1 MKLERLD
8 RNRAA
13 LLVVDMQDKL
23 LNAVE
28 RRCDLLAAIRKLIKG
43 MQILAV
49 PVFASE
55 QYPQGLGSTEQRLKE
70 CLGEHQPYFA
80 KTVFSAWCDPAIERA
95 LRDSGRDQW
104 IVVGIEAHVCILQ
117 TVRDLIRHDYSV
129 VVPNDCISSRSIY
142 DYSTAIAEMRDLGV
156 RISTAETVI
165 FELVQDAQAPEFKQI
180 SQLIQC
186 S

>member
-8 RNRAA
+8 RKRTGM
-13 LLVVDMQDKL
+13 LVVDVQDKL

-28 RRCDLLAAIRKLIKG
+28 RRCDLLGAIRKLVKG
-43 MQILAV
+43 VQILGV
-49 PVFASE
+49 PVVVSE
-55 QYPQGLGSTEQRLKE
+55 QYPEGLGGTEKRLKE
-70 CLGEHQPYFA
+70 CLGEHQAYFG
-80 KTVFSAWCDPAIERA
+80 KTVFSAWGDPAIEKAMRA
-95 LRDSGRDQW
+95 LQCDQW

-117 TVRDLIRHDYSV
+117 TVRVLLQQQYAV

-142 DYSTAIAEMRDLGV
+142 DYSTAIAEMRDLGA
-156 RISTAETVI
+156 RISSAETVI
-165 FELVQDAQAPEFKQI
+165 FELVHDARAPEFKQI

>member
-1 MKLERLD
+1 MKSERLD
-8 RNRAA
+8 RKRAA

-28 RRCDLLAAIRKLIKG
+28 RRCDLLSAIRKLIKG
-43 MQILAV
+43 MQILGV
-49 PVFASE
+49 PVFVSE

-70 CLGEHQPYFA
+70 RLGEHQSYFG
-80 KTVFSAWCDPAIERA
+80 KTVFSAWCDPTIEQA
-95 LRDSGRDQW
+95 LRQSGRDQW
-104 IVVGIEAHVCILQ
+104 VVVGIEAHVCILQ
-117 TVRDLIRHDYSV
+117 TVRDLIRHDYGV

-142 DYSTAIAEMRDLGV
+142 DYSTAIAEMRDLGA
-156 RISTAETVI
+156 RISSAETVI
-165 FELVQDAQAPEFKQI
+165 FELVHDAQTPEFKQI